1 MFKGALFHA
10 MFHFKKYEYEN
21 IWFSCVMEIYFQ
33 LCCIPRKVAFPF
45 QADSIPIRGGGG
57 YLPWEW
63 KLFLHE
69 LPISTTFYYISFFTS
84 TFFNFLIKSNLFCLN
99 Y

>member
-1 MFKGALFHA
+1 
-10 MFHFKKYEYEN
+10 
-21 IWFSCVMEIYFQ
+21 MEIYFQ

-84 TFFNFLIKSNLFCLN
+84 TFFNFLIKYNSIDLECFILKFHFDNIYNILMQILSCVLLK
-99 Y
+99 